1 MGPLAGPGEPRP
13 RGWARPWVLSVLSGV
28 ALATAFP
35 PLRVWPMVFVA
46 WVPLWLGIARE
57 QANLRWRQAF
67 LRGWGMGFVAYALI
81 LHWLL
86 ALSNEEV
93 TIPGLMYPSLALIAF
108 YLALFQGAA
117 AAAAVAL
124 ARASRVPF
132 LVLAPLATVLAE
144 WLRSVGPL
152 GFPWGSPVYALA
164 RIPLLIQSASLLGFS
179 GLTFLLLATGA
190 LLLAALRGRR
200 LAAAAAGGLVGLVAL
215 HGALVLARHPVGGR
229 ELDRRPVRVLVAQ
242 PNIPREIKWKPEK
255 RQEVIARVF
264 AHGAQAVAAG
274 RAAGGY
280 DLFVWPETVFPI
292 PIFDDRQLAASV
304 RAFVDTLGS
313 PLLIG
318 TQETVWERQGGK
330 PSYAAFNSAV
340 LIDSGGSCSLPYR
353 KIALVPFSERMPLQK
368 IAPFL
373 NAIDFGQSDFS
384 AGTGPEN
391 FRSGDEEIATLICF
405 ESVFPPLARQAVRQG
420 ATLLVNITN
429 DFWFGRS
436 AGPVQHAEMSILRA
450 VENRVP
456 LVRCANTGISF
467 VVDPW
472 GRVSHVTPV
481 FETAAF
487 VATVA
492 AGGGSFATRHG
503 DWTVGLF
510 ALGVGLALVL
520 AVRRRV
526 RRDP

>member
-1 MGPLAGPGEPRP
+1 L
-13 RGWARPWVLSVLSGV
+13 
-28 ALATAFP
+28 ALAAAFP
-35 PLRVWPMVFVA
+35 PLRLWPLAFVA
-46 WVPLWLGIARE
+46 WVPLWFGIERD
-57 QANLRWRQAF
+57 QAHLPWRQAF

-117 AAAAVAL
+117 AAGALAL
-124 ARASRVPF
+124 ARGGRLPF
-132 LVLAPLATVLAE
+132 LLLAPVTTALAE
-144 WLRSVGPL
+144 WLRSIGPL

-164 RIPLLIQSASLLGFS
+164 RTPVLLQSASFLGFT
-179 GLTFLLLATGA
+179 GLTFLALATGA
-190 LLLAALRGRR
+190 LVRRAIAGRWR
-200 LAAAAAGGLVGLVAL
+200 CGAAAAGLTGLLIL
-215 HGALVLARHPVGGR
+215 HGGLVLAHHPEGAR
-229 ELDRRPVRVLVAQ
+229 EADRRPVRVLVAQ

-255 RQEVIARVF
+255 RQEVIERVL
-264 AHGAQAVAAG
+264 AHGAEAIATG
-274 RAAGGY
+274 RAAGGF

-292 PIFDDRQLAASV
+292 PIFDDLPLATRV
-304 RAFVDTLGS
+304 RAFVDTLGA

-330 PSYAAFNSAV
+330 PSYAAYNSAV
-340 LIDSGGSCSLPYR
+340 LIHPGGACSLPYR

-384 AGTGPEN
+384 AGSGPVN
-391 FRSGDEEIATLICF
+391 FRAGSEAIGTLICF
-405 ESVFPPLARQAVRQG
+405 ESVFPPLARGAVRDG

-450 VENRVP
+450 IENRVP

-472 GRVSHVTPV
+472 GRVRGATPL
-481 FETAAF
+481 FEAAAF
-487 VATVA
+487 VATVE
-492 AGGGSFATRHG
+492 AGGGSFVTRHG
-503 DWTVGLF
+503 DWTV
-510 ALGVGLALVL
+510 ALLALAVAL
-520 AVRRRV
+520 ALAATLRRRLGSG
-526 RRDP
+526 R